1 MCTPSPPTCRT
12 CGPVVGALPDQ
23 LEFSKDCRTIVVS
36 NEGEPET
43 YTPASLANDPEGS
56 VSIIDLQVPVRGGQ
70 VHHPVLLP
78 PKALLEKSGGSPAQC
93 FGARSMLT

>member
-1 MCTPSPPTCRT
+1 
-12 CGPVVGALPDQ
+12 LPDQ

-56 VSIIDLQVPVRGGQ
+56 VSIIDLVACEGLPGLANLPGTVGTTPRVIATQGAGETTRW
-70 VHHPVLLP
+70 VLN
-78 PKALLEKSGGSPAQC
+78 
-93 FGARSMLT
+93 